1 MNEIKNCFYLNL
13 DRRPDR
19 QVHIENELNK
29 SIILKD
35 LYERFPAI
43 DGLTIHP
50 RSLPDGLITQ
60 NALEDI
66 LSDTVTAW
74 GLSLTQGGLGV
85 LLSYIE
91 LFKKI
96 SQLNGTSIIFEDDSI
111 ISENFDDYLTTVLNE
126 LPEDFD
132 ICYLGHGDVTVKKN
146 EYSTNL
152 SIPSGMI
159 VCLPSLVV
167 SPNGAKKILEN
178 LKNIDN
184 QFDTALYQ
192 ILPKLKAFVSNERI
206 VQVKNQFQ
214 TDIQGNKN
222 CIKKYKKQNYIFS
235 TLAHGDNANNN
246 AFRFARDLKYF
257 DQKIIIVTNKP
268 GHFKALDNVIEI
280 EYVGNLFSYNKK
292 IICIEEGLKICDAVI
307 YIDSDTR
314 IFYKNF
320 KNTYTNFFIDIDPGF
335 HSSWD
340 WGKICRDDNRFF
352 TSKDVR
358 GRIDGYGELALETCK
373 KMNINYEQ
381 AYHFQ
386 EGILMISKQ
395 FGREEVFL
403 NTWKALANVLD
414 QYEEDMGVTRLGTGE
429 GNLIGLALV
438 HSGLQVRGSELCNL
452 IGESLKY
459 NFWGIYKQ
467 EYLKNYPDRKIVVSS
482 ESDIIKEGTHNVEF
496 DDKIIDLNYS
506 LSKIDDN
513 LLSLSFTWN
522 KNNSVE
528 FLDHE
533 FRIGESVYHFNSD
546 KNNEFHFENRNN
558 FIIEHTYDWY
568 GRRNW
573 TELLRHE

>member
-1 MNEIKNCFYLNL
+1 
-13 DRRPDR
+13 
-19 QVHIENELNK
+19 V
-29 SIILKD
+29 LK
-35 LYERFPAI
+35 
-43 DGLTIHP
+43 
-50 RSLPDGLITQ
+50 
-60 NALEDI
+60 
-66 LSDTVTAW
+66 
-74 GLSLTQGGLGV
+74 
-85 LLSYIE
+85 
-91 LFKKI
+91 
-96 SQLNGTSIIFEDDSI
+96 
-111 ISENFDDYLTTVLNE
+111 E

-132 ICYLGHGDVTVKKN
+132 VCYLGHGDVTVKKN
-146 EYSTNL
+146 EYSPNL

-159 VCLPSLVV
+159 VCLPSLIV

-192 ILPKLKAFVSNERI
+192 ILPKLKAFVSNERV

-222 CIKKYKKQNYIFS
+222 CVKKYKKQNYIFS
-235 TLAHGDNANNN
+235 TLAYGDNANNN

-268 GHFKALDNVIEI
+268 DYFKALDNVIEI

-307 YIDSDTR
+307 CIDSDTR

-352 TSKDVR
+352 SSKDVR

-373 KMNINYEQ
+373 EMNIDYEQ

-403 NTWKALANVLD
+403 KTWKALANILD
-414 QYEEDMGVTRLGTGE
+414 QYEEDKGVTRLGTGE

-482 ESDIIKEGTHNVEF
+482 ESDIVKEGTHNVDF

-533 FRIGESVYHFNSD
+533 FRIGENVYHFNSD
-546 KNNEFHFENRNN
+546 KNNEFHFENRSN